1 MHCIRLIINNGIIL
15 FWLGVFNLNI
25 VLFTGRNEG
34 CGQGYVFTRVCDS
47 VHRGRDL
54 PRCMLGYHH
63 TPLGRRH
70 PPGRK
75 HPPKEAPPGI
85 RSMSGSYA
93 SYWNAFLF
101 SFSFHVTFQCFTC
114 MTLSTL
120 VPCPAIHVYFQVWD
134 ISVSYDMATLRNIKD
149 QRLLYVVTW
158 PLSKGMFGSG
168 PNRSKSQNIKRK
180 SQSN

>member
-1 MHCIRLIINNGIIL
+1 M
-15 FWLGVFNLNI
+15 FNLNI

-47 VHRGRDL
+47 VHRGGICLSACWDTT
-54 PRCMLGYHH
+54 
-63 TPLGRRH
+63 TPLWEGGT
-70 PPGRK
+70 PQEGST
-75 HPPKEAPPGI
+75 PPKEAPPGI
-85 RSMSGSYA
+85 RSMSGPYA

-120 VPCPAIHVYFQVWD
+120 VPCPALHVYFQVWD

-149 QRLLYVVTW
+149 HRLLYVVT
-158 PLSKGMFGSG
+158 
-168 PNRSKSQNIKRK
+168 
-180 SQSN
+180 